1 MDGLIA
7 RSFPAR
13 GSSSSSAPGIIP
25 RSSRPKRSPMRS
37 VASWVAEGE
46 SRMDA
51 WWQCEVPYPFV
62 SQDVLNATDSVRA
75 SLPNRY
81 CDPKVAADMFEEVID
96 EFLLCDDLGMNV
108 LAVEHHAGINS
119 LLGANP
125 LLVGILARQTRQVR
139 ILSLGTLIS
148 LRNDPVRVAE
158 EYATADVISRG
169 RLEIGFVKSGG
180 SEMASNNANPVNNIE
195 RYWEAI
201 DLIKKALSH
210 QDGPFSWEGKHF
222 THRHVNIWPRPW
234 QQPHPRM
241 WAATGDPET
250 ASEVGRRGMVN
261 VLVLRGPEGTKRA
274 WAAYRQA
281 RAEAGLPPVSSD
293 HFGYAALLYVG
304 DTHEEGVRIGSKLM
318 WFLNTSLKSAPQYS
332 KFLPGTVPPQFAPGA
347 YRTAPKPGTRANGAA
362 GKTVASAS
370 ENAAALVSMTAEQAM
385 QAGILF
391 AGSPDTVYK
400 QIMDFADNVGPF
412 GHLVMV
418 GRSGPM
424 THAEAEKGIKLFAR
438 EVLPRLKEIAPV
450 TVS

>member
-1 MDGLIA
+1 MDVW
-7 RSFPAR
+7 FHNEN
-13 GSSSSSAPGIIP
+13 
-25 RSSRPKRSPMRS
+25 
-37 VASWVAEGE
+37 V
-46 SRMDA
+46 
-51 WWQCEVPYPFV
+51 YPFV
-62 SQDVLNATDSVRA
+62 PQEVLDRADSVRA

-81 CDPKVAADMFEEVID
+81 CDPRIAANLFEEVLD
-96 EFLLCDDLGMNV
+96 EFQLCDDEGLNV
-108 LAVEHHAGINS
+108 VAIEHHAGINS
-119 LLGANP
+119 LFGANP
-125 LLVGILARQTRQVR
+125 LILGILARQTRRAR

-148 LRNDPVRVAE
+148 LRPDPVRVAE

-169 RLEIGFVKSGG
+169 RLEIGYVKSGG

-201 DLIKKALSH
+201 DLVTKALTH
-210 QDGPFSWEGKHF
+210 QDGPFSWEGKHY

-241 WAATGDPET
+241 WAATGDPDT
-250 ASEVGRRGMVN
+250 AREVGRRGMVN

-281 RAEAGLPPVSSD
+281 RVEAGLPPVSSD

-318 WFLNTSLKSAPQYS
+318 WFLNTSLKSAPQFGR
-332 KFLPGTVPPQFAPGA
+332 FLPGTVPPQFAPGV
-347 YRTAPKPGTRANGAA
+347 YRSAPKPGTGANGAA
-362 GKTVASAS
+362 ATNAAGTPPGGKAVASAS
-370 ENAAALVSMTAEQAM
+370 QNAATLISMTAEQAM

-391 AGSPDTVYK
+391 AGSPDTVYQ
-400 QIMDFADNVGPF
+400 QIMDFANEVGPF

-418 GRSGPM
+418 GRSGHM

-450 TVS
+450 TVG